1 MTWQQRIDAAL
12 DARRAAEALRV
23 RTPVE
28 NGAGR
33 FLTCDQRRYS
43 NFSSNDY
50 LGLSQHP
57 ALIRAWQQG
66 AEQYGV
72 GSGGSGH
79 VSGYTRAHR
88 ALEEQLAD
96 WLGYPRALLFI
107 SGFAANQALI
117 AALTGKDDRIV
128 ADRLSHASLLEAASH
143 SPAQLRRFAHNDAAQ
158 LASLLDKP
166 CEGQQL
172 VVTEGIFSMDGDSAP
187 LGDIHAVARRQGS
200 WLLVDDAH
208 GIGVT
213 GPEGRGSAAHLGVKP
228 ELLVVTFG
236 KGVGISGAAVLC
248 SDPVADYLLQFARHL
263 IYSTSMPP
271 AQAVALLAAF
281 NLIRSDEGEAR
292 RQRLSALISQFRAG
306 VSGLP
311 LEITAS
317 QSAIQPLIVGE
328 NARALHL
335 AQTLREK
342 GIWVTAIRPPTVPA
356 GTARLRLTL
365 TAAHEAADITALL
378 EALHVASE

>member
-12 DARRAAEALRV
+12 DARRAADALRV
-23 RTPVE
+23 RTTVE

-33 FLTCDQRRYS
+33 FLTRGQQRYA

-57 ALIRAWQQG
+57 DIVRAWQQG

-79 VSGYTRAHR
+79 VSGYTTAHQ
-88 ALEEQLAD
+88 ALEDHLAG
-96 WLGYPRALLFI
+96 WLGYDRALLFI

-158 LASLLDKP
+158 LAALLDKP

-187 LGDIHAVARRQGS
+187 LGELHAAVQHKAS

-208 GIGVT
+208 GIGVS
-213 GPEGRGSAAHLGVKP
+213 GPEGRGTAASLGVKP

-236 KGVGISGAAVLC
+236 KGVGVSGAAVLC
-248 SDPVADYLLQFARHL
+248 SASVADYLLQFARHL

-281 NLIRSDEGEAR
+281 NVIRSDDGDAR
-292 RQRLSALISQFRAG
+292 RQRLASLISQFRAG

-311 LEITAS
+311 LQITAS

-328 NARALHL
+328 NERALQM
-335 AQTLREK
+335 ANTLRQQ
-342 GIWVTAIRPPTVPA
+342 GIWVTAIRPPTVPV

-365 TAAHEAADITALL
+365 TAAHQPADITALL
-378 EALHVASE
+378 EALHAASE